1 MTRQRGSS
9 DGRTRRAVLGGVAS
23 ALTASAF
30 ASLGASGSGRG
41 ASRTDRQGDPDPTG
55 AKRAFRFGGREQG
68 WYGRA
73 PEAIDREAIAGIA
86 NPPLR
91 LEPGAVYEVTWENLD
106 GLPHN
111 FAFRDADQ
119 NYLPVILPEGADAEA
134 TAVENATSGTATT
147 ATAGGETTES
157 GTVSLPENGIE
168 QTEIIRQ
175 QGADQTFRFVAVPE
189 IADYL
194 CVVHPERM
202 VGPVTVG
209 GGTTTAGDEATAEND
224 ATTTGSE

>member
-1 MTRQRGSS
+1 MTPRRGDS
-9 DGRTRRAVLGGVAS
+9 DGRSRRAVLGGVAA
-23 ALTASAF
+23 ALTASGLG
-30 ASLGASGSGRG
+30 SLGAYGSEARADRPEGQAGG
-41 ASRTDRQGDPDPTG
+41 AATAR
-55 AKRAFRFGGREQG
+55 RAFRFGGREQG

-73 PEAIDREAIAGIA
+73 PESVDREGFAGIA

-106 GLPHN
+106 GEPHN
-111 FAFRDADQ
+111 FAFRDADE
-119 NYLPVILPEGADAEA
+119 NFLPVVLPEDADAPATPIGNATATTGTGTATADAE
-134 TAVENATSGTATT
+134 TGT
-147 ATAGGETTES
+147 ETES
-157 GTVSLPENGIE
+157 GGAAALPENGIE
-168 QTEIIRQ
+168 QTEIIER

-209 GGTTTAGDEATAEND
+209 GRTTATGGE
-224 ATTTGSE
+224 TTTGTE

>member
-1 MTRQRGSS
+1 MTGNQGNS
-9 DGRTRRAVLGGVAS
+9 DGWSRRAVLGGAAAAV
-23 ALTASAF
+23 TASAF
-30 ASLGASGSGRG
+30 GSLAVRGS
-41 ASRTDRQGDPDPTG
+41 ASRDSRTGQQAGGPT

-73 PEAIDREAIAGIA
+73 PESIDREGVAGIA
-86 NPPLR
+86 NPTLR

-111 FAFRDADQ
+111 FAFRDADE
-119 NYLPVILPEGADAEA
+119 NFLPVILPEGADPRG
-134 TAVENATSGTATT
+134 TAAGNATTTADAGTATAT
-147 ATAGGETTES
+147 TGTAGAAA
-157 GTVSLPENGIE
+157 LPENGIE

-175 QGADQTFRFVAVPE
+175 QGADQTFRFVAVPQ

-202 VGPVTVG
+202 VGAVRFGDETTAAG
-209 GGTTTAGDEATAEND
+209 GETTAGGGE
-224 ATTTGSE
+224 TTTGSG